1 MRGQNGPIRTSD
13 DRRAVLDRRR
23 FLGLAAGLPVGL
35 AGWLGQG
42 CAAGGAGTGD
52 PARAG
57 ATPSPSPTP
66 PPLAGIPVPKVNG
79 PINVHPL
86 RRLDVDPNETEPVI
100 IPDLVSLQL
109 KAVYELGFDGLRIT
123 APYGDRASF
132 LAAIPY
138 VRAARALGI
147 DGIVVLADFAGLA
160 LARAL
165 YDDDRRPAVL
175 RLYETVFAAAPAPV
189 RPGMGGFGPKGVG
202 RIAFQILNEPTHF
215 LGVPPDVYVH
225 DFLSP
230 CFNQLKTDDPN
241 IIVASAAE
249 VGNLAGP
256 ARIRAMLEAGLERV
270 ADRICYHIYTRD
282 VIPLLSD
289 HVQGT
294 VWITESGAAG
304 TALHLGWVRDVFP
317 EIRASI
323 EDATRIFYYDLFDR
337 DRGVYRLL
345 DIEPQGPGYQA
356 IVESTDLYAFYAQNV
371 TDNAA
376 GQPLLRFDTLVPD
389 IRAYFPTAADVQAY
403 DETYVP

>member
-1 MRGQNGPIRTSD
+1 VHGQSGPIRTPG
-13 DRRAVLDRRR
+13 DRRPVLDRRR
-23 FLGLAAGLPVGL
+23 FLGLTAGLPIGL

-42 CAAGGAGTGD
+42 CAAGGGGASDPIATG
-52 PARAG
+52 G
-57 ATPSPSPTP
+57 GPSPPSGTPGPT
-66 PPLAGIPVPKVNG
+66 AIPVPKVNG

-86 RRLDVDPNETEPVI
+86 RRLDVDPNETDPVI
-100 IPDLVSLQL
+100 IPELVSLQL
-109 KAVYELGFDGLRIT
+109 RAVYELGFDGLRIT
-123 APYGDRASF
+123 APFGDRANF

-147 DGIVVLADFAGLA
+147 DGIVILADFAGLA

-165 YDDDRRPAVL
+165 YDERRRPAVL
-175 RLYETVFAAAPAPV
+175 SLYETVFAAAPDPV
-189 RPGMGGFGPKGVG
+189 RPGMGGFGPHGVG

-230 CFNQLKTDDPN
+230 CFNQIKRDDPE

-270 ADRICYHIYTRD
+270 ADRICYHIYSRD
-282 VIPLLSD
+282 VIPLLPEN
-289 HVQGT
+289 VQGT
-294 VWITESGAAG
+294 VWITEAGTAG

-317 EIRASI
+317 EIRARI
-323 EDATRIFYYDLFDR
+323 EDTTRIFYYDLFDP
-337 DRGVYRLL
+337 DPGVYRLL
-345 DIEPQGPGYQA
+345 DIEAEGSGYQA
-356 IVESTDLYAFYAQNV
+356 IVESTDLYAFYVQNV
-371 TDNAA
+371 AA
-376 GQPLLRFDTLVPD
+376 KAGGQPLLTYDALVPD

-403 DETYVP
+403 DAAFAP